1 MASGAKAE
9 QDPSATQ
16 PLYGFLPRKVKGKQV
31 RKALEHDLN
40 PFTTPPKKHSA
51 QYVKILEARKK
62 LPVYAQM
69 DEFFKVFTENQIIV
83 MVGETGS
90 GKTTQIPQFVAYSD
104 LAHTQGRMIA
114 CTQPRRVAA
123 MSVAKRVADEMDVE
137 LGRQVGYS
145 IRFEDMTEPGVTFLK
160 YMTDGMLLREAMN
173 DPDLKRYSTII
184 LDEAHERTLATDILM
199 GLLKE
204 LAKRRADLKIII
216 MSATLDAVKFQKY
229 FSIRSNTSAP
239 LFKVPGRT
247 HPVEIFYTQEP
258 EPDYVEAAIR
268 TVLMIH
274 RAEDPGDILLFL
286 TGEEEIE
293 DACRKI
299 KLEADDLINQ
309 DASSVG
315 PLICIPLY
323 SSLPPQQQQR
333 IFDPAPAA
341 RSPDGPPGRKVVVST
356 NIAETSLTIDGIVY
370 VVDPGFSKQKVYNP
384 RIRVESLLVSPISKA
399 SAQQRAGRAG
409 RTRPGK
415 CFRLYTEKDFMS
427 QLEEQTHPEI
437 LRSNLSNTVLELVK
451 LGIKDL
457 VRFDYVDAPAPE
469 TLMRALEL
477 LNYLAALDDEGNMT
491 PLGAIMAEFPLD
503 PQLAKMLI
511 VSPEF
516 KCSNEILTITAML
529 SVPNIWLRPPNQR
542 SAADAAKAA
551 FTVPD
556 GDHLTLLNVY
566 NQYILNMHD
575 KNWAWNNFL
584 SARALA
590 QAENVR
596 NQLQRNMERFE
607 VELISLSD
615 EKKLYTNI
623 RQALVCGF
631 FMQVAHKEGEKGS
644 YLTVKDNQVVALHPS
659 CGLDTQ
665 PEWVLF
671 NEFVLTTRP
680 YIRTVSE
687 VKPEWLLE
695 FAPNYFDL
703 SSFPD
708 GETKRALQKTL
719 NKKMGKKTPPALEI
733 TAFLPLTILYATNMD
748 HFPTNWGKP
757 RNDAIDAY
765 GTYPIAQRPRH
776 DVDAFAGGVQ
786 RTQQPIVTGTS
797 VLAIKYKDG
806 IMMAADNLA
815 SYGSLARFKDIQRLH
830 AVGDHTCIG
839 AGGDMSDFQY
849 IQKLLDELVTEEFAA
864 QDGHRLGPVEIH
876 EYLSHV
882 MYARRSKINPLW
894 NSLVIGGF
902 KDGKSFLSYVDLLGT
917 TYTASTIAT
926 GYGSMIAQPLLR
938 KAVEGYET
946 TLTEEEAIKII
957 ENSMRVLFYRD
968 ARSLNKFQIATITA
982 SGVSISESRH
992 LETSWSF
999 AEGIRG
1005 YGAQTQ

>member
-1 MASGAKAE
+1 MAGSTPRDNPYLAHLP
-9 QDPSATQ
+9 PSQ
-16 PLYGFLPRKVKGKQV
+16 RGVGSVSSNPSDKEPLYGFLPRKVTGAQV
-31 RKALEHDLN
+31 LKALNHEIN
-40 PFTTPPKKHSA
+40 PFTKNPHTP
-51 QYVKILEARKK
+51 QYKKILETRKK
-62 LPVYAQM
+62 LPVFAQM
-69 DEFFKVFTENQIIV
+69 DDFLKIFNENQIIV

-104 LAHTQGRMIA
+104 LPHTKGKMVA

-145 IRFEDMTEPGVTFLK
+145 IRFEDMTESGTTFLK

-173 DPDLKRYSTII
+173 DPKLERYSTII

-199 GLLKE
+199 GLLKKIAGE
-204 LAKRRADLKIII
+204 RRDLKIII

-229 FSIRSNTSAP
+229 FSLRSDAAAP

-247 HPVEIFYTQEP
+247 HPVEVFYTQEP

-274 RAEDPGDILLFL
+274 RAEEPGDILLFL

-299 KLEADDLINQ
+299 KLEADDLLNQ
-309 DASSVG
+309 DPDSVG

-333 IFDPAPAA
+333 IFDAAPPG
-341 RSPDGPPGRKVVVST
+341 RSPDSPPGRKVVVST

-427 QLEEQTHPEI
+427 ELEEQTHPEI

-457 VRFDYVDAPAPE
+457 VKFDYVDAPAPE

-477 LNYLAALDDEGNMT
+477 LNYLAALDDDGNLT

-529 SVPNIWLRPPNQR
+529 SVPNIWIRPNNQR
-542 SAADAAKAA
+542 READAAKAL

-566 NQYILNMHD
+566 NQYAQNKHD
-575 KNWAWNNFL
+575 KNWAWTNYL
-584 SARALA
+584 SARALQ
-590 QAENVR
+590 QADNVR
-596 NQLQRNMERFE
+596 SQLQRTMERYE
-607 VELISLSD
+607 VELVSLSD
-615 EKKLYTNI
+615 EKRLYQKV
-623 RQALVCGF
+623 REALVCGF
-631 FMQVAHKEGEKGS
+631 FMQVAHKEGEKNN

-659 CGLDTQ
+659 CGLDSQ
-665 PEWVLF
+665 PEWVIF

-680 YIRTVSE
+680 YIRTVTE
-687 VKPEWLLE
+687 VRAEWLLE
-695 FAPNYFDL
+695 YAPLYYDL
-703 SSFPD
+703 NSFPD
-708 GETKRALQKTL
+708 GETKRVLQRIT
-719 NKKMGKKTPPALEI
+719 NKRAGKMGRDE
-733 TAFLPLTILYATNMD
+733 
-748 HFPTNWGKP
+748 
-757 RNDAIDAY
+757 
-765 GTYPIAQRPRH
+765 
-776 DVDAFAGGVQ
+776 
-786 RTQQPIVTGTS
+786 
-797 VLAIKYKDG
+797 KDG
-806 IMMAADNLA
+806 D
-815 SYGSLARFKDIQRLH
+815 RD
-830 AVGDHTCIG
+830 
-839 AGGDMSDFQY
+839 
-849 IQKLLDELVTEEFAA
+849 
-864 QDGHRLGPVEIH
+864 
-876 EYLSHV
+876 
-882 MYARRSKINPLW
+882 
-894 NSLVIGGF
+894 
-902 KDGKSFLSYVDLLGT
+902 
-917 TYTASTIAT
+917 
-926 GYGSMIAQPLLR
+926 R
-938 KAVEGYET
+938 K
-946 TLTEEEAIKII
+946 K
-957 ENSMRVLFYRD
+957 R
-968 ARSLNKFQIATITA
+968 KKQ
-982 SGVSISESRH
+982 
-992 LETSWSF
+992 
-999 AEGIRG
+999 
-1005 YGAQTQ
+1005 